1 MVQPSIV
8 IYTRP
13 DCASSF
19 ADYRE
24 RLVEYT
30 EIDLSKQADLI
41 PALLGFTDGKRVTPV
56 IVDNGVITIGFKGG
70 F

>member
-13 DCASSF
+13 DCASSS

-41 PALLGFTDGKRVTPV
+41 PALLGVHRRQAGYAGDSR
-56 IVDNGVITIGFKGG
+56 
-70 F
+70 